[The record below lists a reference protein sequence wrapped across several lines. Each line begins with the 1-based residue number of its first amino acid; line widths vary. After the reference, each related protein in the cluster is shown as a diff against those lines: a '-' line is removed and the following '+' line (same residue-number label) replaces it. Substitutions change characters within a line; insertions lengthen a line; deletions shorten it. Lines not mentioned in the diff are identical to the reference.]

1 MFLTSGETRGEIIA
15 RLKRDMIPTV
25 KRGFMYWPVCDF
37 ITFKF
42 IPVLLQVHIFL
53 STLTIMHGLEM
64 SSTDT
69 IMQFT
74 FFSALGMQFILFPLD
89 NIPHI
94 HGKPAESKRPEEVSG
109 KLLSEFAVL

>member
-1 MFLTSGETRGEIIA
+1 
-15 RLKRDMIPTV
+15 
-25 KRGFMYWPVCDF
+25 
-37 ITFKF
+37 
-42 IPVLLQVHIFL
+42 
-53 STLTIMHGLEM
+53 M

-74 FFSALGMQFILFPLD
+74 AFSALGMQFILFPLD

-94 HGKPAESKRPEEVSG
+94 HGKPAESKHSEELSG